1 MILRVPLGVAAGV
14 LVALAAQPALAQ
26 AINSNPASYNAGY
39 GRTPGQ
45 EFRGTQFGSRDAE
58 GNRLIIDGIIMQDTN
73 FGVGGSSSASAG
85 ASASASA
92 GAGVGASASGMAS
105 AVGNNL
111 TVITQGNYNTVI
123 VNSTQINTGT
133 VTATTNAQGGN

>member
-1 MILRVPLGVAAGV
+1 MADTSRCISRSRRCQSGRAAC
-14 LVALAAQPALAQ
+14 AQ

-73 FGVGGSSSASAG
+73 FGVGGSASSSAG

-92 GAGVGASASGMAS
+92 GAGVGSSASGMAS
-105 AVGNNL
+105 AIGNNL

-123 VNSTQINTGT
+123 VNSSQVNTGA
-133 VTATTNAQGGN
+133 VTATSNAQGGK